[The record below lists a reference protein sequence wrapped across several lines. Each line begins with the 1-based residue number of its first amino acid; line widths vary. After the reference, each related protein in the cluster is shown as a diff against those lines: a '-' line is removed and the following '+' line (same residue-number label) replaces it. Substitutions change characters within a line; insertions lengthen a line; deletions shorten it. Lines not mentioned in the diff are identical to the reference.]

1 MQHELDTVSSQ
12 LGLVPGEYSAV
23 HLRVRYPRGLPL
35 KDQGML
41 VGKEPDA
48 RDADHVGFYGLALPR
63 IMRSSGPHM
72 RFDAVKHY

>member
-1 MQHELDTVSSQ
+1 
-12 LGLVPGEYSAV
+12 
-23 HLRVRYPRGLPL
+23 
-35 KDQGML
+35 ML

-72 RFDAVKHY
+72 RFDAVKYY